1 MMIFPCLVL
10 QCLLG
15 LIMFGGDFLTS
26 FFPEAGVQERM
37 KEHGKDPLWKIKYEE
52 HFIYLRIS
60 LIESKWCYK
69 VIWLI
74 RLSMKIIFLTW
85 RVCIFRYASN
95 GSTLFTACDRGSRW
109 SYWKIEDCEQSRPIV
124 RRIRNSEEIRLSE
137 TLTYVLAIL
146 QDIWTSFCAL
156 IRGRTIQIV
165 YTTSAWAGCNTG
177 CFPATG
183 HIARACSHNV
193 L

>member
-1 MMIFPCLVL
+1 MWGKCSEDWVSSAGQCVCIPPCIAIPNNQKWWFFPVLFCNVFYVSLCLEGSFWQV
-10 QCLLG
+10 
-15 LIMFGGDFLTS
+15 

-74 RLSMKIIFLTW
+74 RPSMKIIFLRG

-95 GSTLFTACDRGSRW
+95 GSTLLFFGLWQRSCSQV
-109 SYWKIEDCEQSRPIV
+109 SH
-124 RRIRNSEEIRLSE
+124 
-137 TLTYVLAIL
+137 TL
-146 QDIWTSFCAL
+146 W
-156 IRGRTIQIV
+156 
-165 YTTSAWAGCNTG
+165 
-177 CFPATG
+177 
-183 HIARACSHNV
+183 
-193 L
+193 